1 MLEPLFIVTPLI
13 NTQKMVETES
23 DKRNGFLEGNVLQ
36 ELLSNIHKE
45 EEFINDEKHVI
56 LGFKNGKGR
65 NNL

>member
-1 MLEPLFIVTPLI
+1 MLRILKARAVIRE
-13 NTQKMVETES
+13 